1 MSYMALNFLV
11 VDDATIVRE
20 VIAKALRL
28 AKVPVNALH
37 EASNGREAL
46 AVLAQHAVDLVFTD
60 IHMPVMGGV
69 ELIDRMASNGL
80 LQRVPVVVVSI
91 DGSLTRIEQL
101 KTKGIRAYIR
111 KPFSPET
118 IRSVIQQVTGE
129 RDGR

>member
-1 MSYMALNFLV
+1 MALNFLV

-118 IRSVIQQVTGE
+118 IRSVVQQVTGE

>member
-1 MSYMALNFLV
+1 MALNFLV